1 MEDDYP
7 PFFGDWYLCIMRAHK
22 KTIKFMK
29 PDFIRLHCAKIN
41 SYIHFSL
48 LTFSFLN
55 FFSFGVLTCWFGA
68 QLKGVNGTKEGSD
81 RASKMFSR
89 DCQLMGLTWL
99 LAKNKTAYIPTVSAV
114 LRAIMY
120 SSHPHQSQ
128 CSPDQEN
135 MPLAVDSL
143 QFQKLDGSS
152 SSSIAP
158 SLSPFLTLLP
168 LVFFYRQS
176 FTWKFKLKG

>member
-1 MEDDYP
+1 
-7 PFFGDWYLCIMRAHK
+7 
-22 KTIKFMK
+22 
-29 PDFIRLHCAKIN
+29 
-41 SYIHFSL
+41 
-48 LTFSFLN
+48 
-55 FFSFGVLTCWFGA
+55 
-68 QLKGVNGTKEGSD
+68 
-81 RASKMFSR
+81 MFSR

-176 FTWKFKLKG
+176 FT